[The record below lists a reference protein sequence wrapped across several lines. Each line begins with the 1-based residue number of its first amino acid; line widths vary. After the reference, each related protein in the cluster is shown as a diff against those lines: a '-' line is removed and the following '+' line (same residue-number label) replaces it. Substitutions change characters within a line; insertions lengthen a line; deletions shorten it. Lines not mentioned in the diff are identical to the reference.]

1 MKHIHIDMLGGLAG
15 DMFLAAAL
23 DTDLVDKAALEAAL
37 SSLGVGDIRIVRE
50 RVRRGA
56 ISGTHV
62 HFEGWDPADERDHR
76 HLSTIL
82 EMLDTS
88 GLDDAV
94 KARAKEMFQTL
105 GESESKVHDIPLE
118 TVHFHECGALD
129 SIFDFVSAA
138 FIIETAQASWS
149 ASSVPT
155 GSGTVET
162 DHGTVPV
169 PVPATAD
176 ILKGFEL
183 IARPVQAELVT
194 PTGATILKTLRQL
207 NPGFDR
213 PQATVSTVGYGC
225 GTRELAELSNVVRF
239 LVLETEAPAHEADE
253 TRDVVA
259 QLTCEIDDM
268 QPELFPSVE
277 AKLFDAGALDV
288 VREPVYMK
296 KGRQGVR
303 LSVLGRPQ
311 DRDALAD
318 VLFRETTTF
327 GVRVEQL
334 ERLKLA
340 RRLLEVDT
348 SAGTVHVKVGYKD
361 GQVIKAS
368 PEYEDCVQLAAETG
382 RPVRAIYVEAL
393 GAAAKQLDE

>member
-1 MKHIHIDMLGGLAG
+1 MKHIHIDMLGGIAG
-15 DMFLAAAL
+15 DMFLAAAI
-23 DTDLVDKAALEAAL
+23 DADLVDTAALESAL
-37 SSLGVGDIRIVRE
+37 SSLGVGDIRIVTE

-62 HFEGWDPADERDHR
+62 HFEGWDPAEERDHR

-88 GLDDAV
+88 GLDAAV

-138 FIIETAQASWS
+138 FIIETTGASWS
-149 ASSVPT
+149 ASAVPT

-194 PTGATILKTLRQL
+194 PTGATILKTLRGM

-225 GTRELAELSNVVRF
+225 GTRELAEFSNVVRF
-239 LVLETEAPAHEADE
+239 LVLETEATGDEADE

-259 QLTCEIDDM
+259 KLTCEIDDM

-277 AKLFDAGALDV
+277 AKLFDEGALDV

-296 KGRQGVR
+296 KGRQGIR
-303 LSVLGRPQ
+303 LSVLCRPA
-311 DRDALAD
+311 DRDRLAD

-327 GVRVEQL
+327 GVRVEQV

-340 RRLLEVDT
+340 RKILEVET

-361 GQVIKAS
+361 GKVLKAT
-368 PEYEDCVQLAAETG
+368 PEYEDCLRLAAETG
-382 RPVRAIYVEAL
+382 TPVREIYIDAL
-393 GAAAKQLDE
+393 TAAASH

>member
-1 MKHIHIDMLGGLAG
+1 MKHIHIDMLGGIAG

-23 DTDLVDKAALEAAL
+23 DTDLIDQAALEAAL

-149 ASSVPT
+149 ASAVPT

-213 PQATVSTVGYGC
+213 PQATVDTVGYGC
-225 GTRELAELSNVVRF
+225 GTRELAEFSNVVRF
-239 LVLETEAPAHEADE
+239 LVMVTDANPAGEGSDDE

-268 QPELFPSVE
+268 QPELFPAVE

-311 DRDALAD
+311 DRDVLAD
-318 VLFRETTTF
+318 VLFCETTTF

-334 ERLKLA
+334 ERLKLV
-340 RRLLEVDT
+340 REIVEVET
-348 SAGTVHVKVGYKD
+348 SAGKVRVKVGYKND
-361 GQVIKAS
+361 EVLKAT
-368 PEYEDCVQLAAETG
+368 PEYEDCLRLAAETG
-382 RPVRAIYVEAL
+382 TPVREIYIDALTAI
-393 GAAAKQLDE
+393 